1 MKLITIF
8 AQDVN
13 TLGVSCVLLVG
24 LIFLNAVTQH
34 GFRFRY

>member
-13 TLGVSCVLLVG
+13 TLGVFYVLLVG
-24 LIFLNAVTQH
+24 LIFLYTVTYN
-34 GFRFRY
+34 GFRFKH

>member
-13 TLGVSCVLLVG
+13 TLGVFYVLLVG
-24 LIFLNAVTQH
+24 LIFLFAVT
-34 GFRFRY
+34 